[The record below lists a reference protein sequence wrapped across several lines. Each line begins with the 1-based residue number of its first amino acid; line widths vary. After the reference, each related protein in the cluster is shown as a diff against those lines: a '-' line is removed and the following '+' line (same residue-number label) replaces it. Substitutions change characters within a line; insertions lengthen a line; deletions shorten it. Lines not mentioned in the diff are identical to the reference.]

1 MKVLKVFLNI
11 FFFFAIVFESF
22 EKMFSRIRHVTDI
35 SNYKKENISPLVPN
49 QREIPGAG
57 KQKYTEFP
65 FRYRHAI
72 DKDNK
77 IESLFLIQGTK
88 VTIENGIQPPN
99 PKFITDE
106 RAVPPAC
113 TVKIDMIG
121 EDGRRL
127 ERLILDL
134 RDAAAEAAFKNKMAL
149 GSFGK
154 RIDNVDIAKSLIS
167 PPIYY
172 RYGPDGQPDSAKP
185 PSKYLQLVEYDRK
198 IKTTFKV
205 PTGRG
210 DETRTIEPELL
221 FHKTII
227 CIPTYWAK
235 RFFVGAN
242 ASVQIYLESAI
253 VVDIVEQVNAPVQSM
268 AIRAAVEANPEA
280 VERMNRMLGI
290 GSSSSSRVSV
300 ADDDQH
306 HLSSSPV
313 NASRGVVPKQQEDEL
328 PDWVKAG
335 SSSSTSAQPSSTSQ
349 KQVVASSS
357 SPSRSIARQSDHDN
371 ASENGDDDRP
381 SGDVNHSSGDADEDV
396 DKFKDLDGALTST
409 ASSNLPPPPAP
420 TVRRIVRKTTAVA

>member
-1 MKVLKVFLNI
+1 MQLF
-11 FFFFAIVFESF
+11 FESF

-49 QREIPGAG
+49 QREIPGVG

-221 FHKTII
+221 FHKTIV

-290 GSSSSSRVSV
+290 ASSSSSRMSV
-300 ADDDQH
+300 ADDEQH
-306 HLSSSPV
+306 QHLSSSPV
-313 NASRGVVPKQQEDEL
+313 NASRSGGVQKQQDDDL

-335 SSSSTSAQPSSTSQ
+335 SSSTSAQPTAPPSSQ
-349 KQVVASSS
+349 KQATASS
-357 SPSRSIARQSDHDN
+357 SPSRSIARQSDQDDN
-371 ASENGDDDRP
+371 ASENGDDEQP
-381 SGDVNHSSGDADEDV
+381 SAGNVNHSSSGGADADEDE
-396 DKFKDLDGALTST
+396 DKFKDLDNALTST
-409 ASSNLPPPPAP
+409 ASKLPPPPAP